1 MERSQ
6 AQRLAQA
13 GYADACLLSLA
24 EGKES
29 WRGCDLKY
37 SKATTLC
44 QPPREQDVSKI
55 NSYHQRTLNHVS
67 CSELNSS
74 HTLSYLIPTTT
85 LRGRFSHGASPEK
98 TEASSDYVIC
108 PRLLVAGYRIQI
120 QIFLKKIFIGI

>member
-1 MERSQ
+1 MWLSVQMERSQ

-37 SKATTLC
+37 GKATTLC

-67 CSELNSS
+67 CSELNSL
-74 HTLSYLIPTTT
+74 HTLSYLISTTT
-85 LRGRFSHGASPEK
+85 LRGCFSHGVSPEK

-120 QIFLKKIFIGI
+120 QIFFF